1 MNKTQTQKDI
11 VVDPRV
17 IKALGHPLRQSIL
30 HILNA
35 RVASP
40 VEIATELDEP
50 LGNVSYHVQ
59 ILLEN
64 GAIELVKTEP
74 VRGAL
79 EHFYRATMRPFLDE
93 AHWAKLPASSRRAL
107 FDFTLQK
114 IWDEVT
120 AASQE
125 HMLDDVSTH
134 ITMAPLDLDQQ
145 AYEELSEHLL
155 ETIEVALKLEAESKE
170 RLSKIPSAER
180 EDGHQ
185 TQMILMHF
193 HRAPGQ
199 IGSRKKKR
207 AAKKSR

>member
-1 MNKTQTQKDI
+1 MSKTQAEI
-11 VVDPRV
+11 AVDPRV
-17 IKALGHPLRQSIL
+17 IKALGHPLRQSVL

-40 VEIATELDEP
+40 AEISVELNEP

-64 GAIELVKTEP
+64 DAIELVRTAP
-74 VRGAL
+74 ARGAL

-120 AASQE
+120 AASKD
-125 HMLDDVSTH
+125 HTLDDVSTH
-134 ITMAPLDLDQQ
+134 ITMTPLDLDQQ
-145 AYEELSEHLL
+145 AYEELSDHLV
-155 ETIEVALKLEAESKE
+155 ETIEIALRLEAESKE
-170 RLSKIPSAER
+170 RLSKIPSDKR

-185 TQMILMHF
+185 TRMVMMHF
-193 HRAPGQ
+193 HRATGETK
-199 IGSRKKKR
+199 GRARKAKGR
-207 AAKKSR
+207 AKKAG